1 MLWIINKSLSLPQT
15 TFYAKQ
21 WSKIKWCKQTYQADK
36 RKCEEDT
43 GKANKIADIRTVTL
57 IPLKLNLK
65 NTDLFVNNPDLL
77 DNISNCFRITW
88 ILKVQKYAF
97 VTW

>member
-1 MLWIINKSLSLPQT
+1 MINKSLSLPQT
-15 TFYAKQ
+15 TFCAKQ
-21 WSKIKWCKQTYQADK
+21 WSKIKLCKQTYQADK

-43 GKANKIADIRTVTL
+43 GKADKIADIRTVAL

-65 NTDLFVNNPDLL
+65 NTNLFVNNPDLL
-77 DNISNCFRITW
+77 GNISNCIIITC

-97 VTW
+97 VTR

>member
-1 MLWIINKSLSLPQT
+1 MINKSLSLPKT

-21 WSKIKWCKQTYQADK
+21 RSKMKLYKQTYEADK

-43 GKANKIADIRTVTL
+43 GKADKIADIRTVTL

-65 NTDLFVNNPDLL
+65 NTNLFVIL
-77 DNISNCFRITW
+77 IS
-88 ILKVQKYAF
+88 
-97 VTW
+97 